1 MLQTKIFLS
10 DTGGDSSYF
19 CNAAD
24 YFNAW
29 VKDNPNV
36 EIKDVKFQHTMTTD
50 KYNDDSALQASSIFV
65 LFELPDNL
73 ELLTRF
79 KWDSIW
85 NRASLFKDKLED
97 KHWVFDKRREDP
109 HFPLVGEFPS
119 ADTSVL
125 VKLEDGTYKLSK
137 LVYSYT
143 RGYYY
148 FEGIQDEHFS
158 WQYLPE

>member
-1 MLQTKIFLS
+1 MLQSKIFLS
-10 DTGGDSSYF
+10 DDYGDSSRF

-29 VKDNPNV
+29 VNENSNI
-36 EIKDVKFQHTMTTD
+36 EIKDVKFQHVMTTD

-65 LFELPDNL
+65 LFDLPDGS
-73 ELLTRF
+73 EPLTSF
-79 KWDSIW
+79 KWNTIW

-97 KHWVFDKRREDP
+97 RSWVFDKRSEDL
-109 HFPLVGEFPS
+109 HFPLVGDFPS
-119 ADTSVL
+119 ADIPVL

-143 RGYYY
+143 YGYYH
-148 FEGIQDEHFS
+148 FEGIDDEHFS

>member
-19 CNAAD
+19 CDAAD

-29 VKDNPNV
+29 VKDNPTI

-65 LFELPDNL
+65 LFELPDDL
-73 ELLTRF
+73 EPLTRF
-79 KWDSIW
+79 KWNSIW
-85 NRASLFKDKLED
+85 NQVSLFNDKLED

-109 HFPLVGEFPS
+109 HFPLVGDFPS

-143 RGYYY
+143 RGYYH
-148 FEGIQDEHFS
+148 FEGIDAEHFS

>member
-19 CNAAD
+19 CDAAD

-29 VKDNPNV
+29 VKDNPTI

-65 LFELPDNL
+65 LFELPDDL
-73 ELLTRF
+73 EPLTRF
-79 KWDSIW
+79 KWNSIW
-85 NRASLFKDKLED
+85 NRVSLFNDKLED

-109 HFPLVGEFPS
+109 HFPLVGDFPS

-143 RGYYY
+143 RGYYH
-148 FEGIQDEHFS
+148 FEGIDAEHFS

>member
-1 MLQTKIFLS
+1 MLQSKIFLS
-10 DTGGDSSYF
+10 DGGSDSSYF

-29 VKDNPNV
+29 VKENPNI

-65 LFELPDNL
+65 LFELPDDL
-73 ELLTRF
+73 EPLTRF
-79 KWDSIW
+79 KWNSIW

-97 KHWVFDKRREDP
+97 RDWVFNKRKDDS
-109 HFPLVGEFPS
+109 HFPLVGDFPF

-137 LVYSYT
+137 LVYS
-143 RGYYY
+143 
-148 FEGIQDEHFS
+148 
-158 WQYLPE
+158 

>member
-1 MLQTKIFLS
+1 MLQSKIFLS
-10 DTGGDSSYF
+10 DSDGDSSQF
-19 CNAAD
+19 CSAAD

-29 VKDNPNV
+29 VKDNPNI
-36 EIKDVKFQHTMTTD
+36 EIKDVKFQHAMTAD
-50 KYNDDSALQASSIFV
+50 KYNDEYALQASSIFV
-65 LFELPDNL
+65 LFELPLDS
-73 ELLTRF
+73 EPFTRF
-79 KWDSIW
+79 KWNSIW
-85 NRASLFKDKLED
+85 NRVSLFNDKLED

-109 HFPLVGEFPS
+109 HFPLVGDFPS

-143 RGYYY
+143 RGYYH
-148 FEGIQDEHFS
+148 FEGIDAEHFS